1 MFCTGCGAEIPEGS
15 KFCTACGKP
24 VEAGGTSNE
33 ENAAEGEA
41 RASLGPKDAELHAP
55 LEPKDGEQEGSAAN
69 DGHEAPG
76 TRCAGTANGVDHT
89 VVMPHVGAPTD
100 GGQVDPYAAPVPQKR
115 SHAGVIVAVVC
126 AVVAVAVAVGV
137 FVFLGSDSSD
147 GGGNMVINAIKGE
160 PEPVGVPFE
169 VDIPNYDPDDGSLVP
184 VQVTGTD
191 CDDNDVDEIQY
202 VDEDGEGLSLLPGSY
217 ELSVAASPFGEGGAL
232 YAYPDDKVTLDIE
245 EDGSVSMSGAFP
257 LEFKLADALDV
268 TDDDIQRA
276 YDCAVDGGCDSKDQA
291 DDLKSAA
298 EKWRDDAVEEENRR
312 AQEEETRRRAEQE
325 EAAYRVTSNYYEFT
339 VPVYWRGRVT
349 WTQSGNTTN
358 IYSSAYPSRKVC
370 SIEIEPASS
379 TLNMG
384 DIGGGICYHVDNG
397 SQRVVV
403 RMTNYAYLISY
414 YASLNSSD
422 PSTYY
427 SMDEARELVD
437 LQSMGSYSYDTMLST
452 YKSTSG
458 RSGTLGQP
466 TSIMGDTM
474 ADCITLR

>member
-24 VEAGGTSNE
+24 VEASDVTSGEHDTAE
-33 ENAAEGEA
+33 EETRVPE
-41 RASLGPKDAELHAP
+41 PKDGELHAS
-55 LEPKDGEQEGSAAN
+55 LEPKDGEQESPAGTS
-69 DGHEAPG
+69 GFEAPAAQQPAAVG
-76 TRCAGTANGVDHT
+76 GADHT
-89 VVMPHVGAPTD
+89 VVMPHAAAPT
-100 GGQVDPYAAPVPQKR
+100 GAGQADPYAAPAPQKR
-115 SHAGVIVAVVC
+115 SHTGVIVAVVC

-137 FVFLGSDSSD
+137 FLFLGSDSSD
-147 GGGNMVINAIKGE
+147 GGGNVVINAIKGE
-160 PEPVGVPFE
+160 PEPVEVPFE
-169 VDIPNYDPDDGSLVP
+169 VDIPNYDPDSGSLVP

-191 CDDNDVDEIQY
+191 YDDNDVDEVQY
-202 VDEDGEGLSLLPGSY
+202 VDDDGEGLSLLPGSY
-217 ELSVAASPFGEGGAL
+217 ELSIAASPFGEDGTL
-232 YAYPDDKVTLDIE
+232 YACPDDKVALDIE

-276 YDCAVDGGCDSKDQA
+276 YDCAVDGGCDTKDQA

-370 SIEIEPASS
+370 SIEVESASS
-379 TLNMG
+379 ALNMG
-384 DIGGGICYHVDNG
+384 DIGGGICYYVNNG
-397 SQRVVV
+397 SQRVTV
-403 RMTNYAYLISY
+403 RMTNYSYIIAY

-437 LQSMGSYSYDTMLST
+437 LQSMGSYSYDTMLNT

-458 RSGTLGQP
+458 HSGTLGQP
-466 TSIMGDTM
+466 VSILGDTM

>member
-24 VEAGGTSNE
+24 VEASDVTSGEHDTAE
-33 ENAAEGEA
+33 EETRVPE
-41 RASLGPKDAELHAP
+41 PKDGELHAP
-55 LEPKDGEQEGSAAN
+55 LEPKDGEQESSADTSGYEAPAAQQSAAA
-69 DGHEAPG
+69 DGA
-76 TRCAGTANGVDHT
+76 DHT
-89 VVMPHVGAPTD
+89 VVMPQAAAPAGA
-100 GGQVDPYAAPVPQKR
+100 GQAGPYAAPALQKR
-115 SHAGVIVAVVC
+115 SHTGVIVAVVC

-137 FVFLGSDSSD
+137 FLFLGSDSSE
-147 GGGNMVINAIKGE
+147 GGGNVVINAIKGE
-160 PEPVGVPFE
+160 PEPVEVPFE
-169 VDIPNYDPDDGSLVP
+169 VDIPNYDPDSGSLVP

-191 CDDNDVDEIQY
+191 YDDNDVDEIQY
-202 VDEDGEGLSLLPGSY
+202 VDDDGEGLSLLPGSY
-217 ELSVAASPFGEGGAL
+217 ELSVAASPFGEDGTL
-232 YAYPDDKVTLDIE
+232 YACPDDKVALVIE

-276 YDCAVDGGCDSKDQA
+276 YDCAVDGGCDTKDQA

-370 SIEIEPASS
+370 SIEVESVSS
-379 TLNMG
+379 GNSAG
-384 DIGGGICYHVDNG
+384 DVANSSCYSAISG

-403 RMTNYAYLISY
+403 RMTNYSYLIAY
-414 YASLNSSD
+414 YASLNSSNPD
-422 PSTYY
+422 TYY

-437 LQSMGSYSYDTMLST
+437 LQTMGTYSYDTMLNT

-458 RSGTLGQP
+458 SSSMFTQP
-466 TSIMGDTM
+466 MSILGDTM